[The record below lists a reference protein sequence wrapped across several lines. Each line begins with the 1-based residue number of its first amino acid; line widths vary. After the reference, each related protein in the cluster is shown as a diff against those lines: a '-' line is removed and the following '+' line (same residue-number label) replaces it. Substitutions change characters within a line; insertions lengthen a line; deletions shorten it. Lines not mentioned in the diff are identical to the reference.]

1 MLKLGGEINLP
12 HYIEGILMKMTVT
25 LKQGSFFF
33 LGDISIVGLK
43 SSKELDV
50 EQGSDTH
57 RALLAAEATGV
68 ISIENHIF
76 VEELVDEITI
86 EIIEEVTPEVETE
99 SVEDESPM
107 VEEPEVV
114 EQKKA
119 GRRIKKA

>member
-1 MLKLGGEINLP
+1 
-12 HYIEGILMKMTVT
+12 VA
-25 LKQGSFFF
+25 KQS
-33 LGDISIVGLK
+33 
-43 SSKELDV
+43 
-50 EQGSDTH
+50 
-57 RALLAAEATGV
+57 
-68 ISIENHIF
+68 
-76 VEELVDEITI
+76 I